1 MPRAFLSHHCPSN
14 AAAAASIRAISA
26 RQIAPKS
33 LAKYSLAALAAHRGT
48 TEMPVRQF
56 AYAVGLETARD
67 VRLLVGD
74 TASASTAIRTLE
86 NWAVPVL
93 PVKGRDVIMHG
104 VSAGPDVARILKSV
118 EKAWVEED
126 FPDRPRALELVDQMI
141 GRSSD

>member
-1 MPRAFLSHHCPSN
+1 MGAGGDEDRIGLGPVGNDRRVLGQ
-14 AAAAASIRAISA
+14 AAG
-26 RQIAPKS
+26 
-33 LAKYSLAALAAHRGT
+33 AALDLDGADAIAQVAADAALGRRRA
-48 TEMPVRQF
+48 EQK
-56 AYAVGLETARD
+56 
-67 VRLLVGD
+67 LLVGD